1 MRKKELKKLTYY
13 KKIIK
18 LTREKLISDF
28 NDEMDHLNCVE
39 KKVDEEIKKLRLE

>member
-1 MRKKELKKLTYY
+1 MSKKEIKRLTQY

-18 LTREKLISDF
+18 QAKEKLISDF
-28 NDEMDHLNCVE
+28 NDEMDHLNDVE